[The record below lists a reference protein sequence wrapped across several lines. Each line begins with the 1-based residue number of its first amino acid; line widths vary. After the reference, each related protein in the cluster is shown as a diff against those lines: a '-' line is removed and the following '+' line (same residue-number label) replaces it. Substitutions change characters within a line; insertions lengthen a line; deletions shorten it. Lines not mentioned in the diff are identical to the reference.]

1 MIGKNLKYYRLKN
14 GFTMKSLGEMVGVT
28 GMAISNYESGKRVPD
43 LSTLR
48 ALSSALKVRLADLIK
63 GDGDKLEFCHGN
75 FRKNAA
81 LRASDQDII
90 YYTIEEYLGR
100 FFVALEAVGTAMLPA
115 HRDLQSIHV
124 YDEDDSLNARNLCK
138 WLGIAPDSPIG
149 NVVDLVENNGIIVCQ
164 LEIPSQHFSGL
175 NGTVNGVPYIAVNVS
190 MSPERQRFTIFH
202 ELAHMV
208 FIGLNDADSSGCE
221 QRANSIAGHVLFS
234 DKAVYRELGV
244 KRAGI
249 SADMLV
255 TAKEYGISMLCLAY
269 RAKECGV
276 VSESAYKHFM
286 MLASSNGW
294 RKNEPSR
301 ISQEKSS
308 LFKQLVYRAIEE
320 DEISVQ
326 RGAELLNTSYDQ
338 VANELKF

>member
-14 GFTMKSLGEMVGVT
+14 GFTMKALGEMVGVT
-28 GMAISNYESGKRVPD
+28 GMAISNYESGKRIPD
-43 LSTLR
+43 LNTSR
-48 ALSSALKVRLADLIK
+48 ALASVLKVRLADLIK
-63 GDGDKLEFCHGN
+63 ADGDKLEFCHGN

-81 LRASDQDII
+81 LKIGDQDMI

-100 FFVALEAVGTAMLPA
+100 FFVALEAVGTVMLPA
-115 HRDLQSIHV
+115 HPELQSLPV
-124 YDEDDSLNARNLCK
+124 FEDDGLNARNLCD

-164 LEIPSQHFSGL
+164 LAIPSEHFSGL
-175 NGTVNGVPYIAVNVS
+175 NGTVNDIPYIAVNVS
-190 MSPERQRFTIFH
+190 MSPERQRFTILH
-202 ELAHMV
+202 ELAHMAFV
-208 FIGLNDADSSGCE
+208 GLNDANSKEGE

-244 KRAGI
+244 KRHSI

-255 TAKEYGISMLCLAY
+255 TAKEYGISMICLAY
-269 RAKECGV
+269 RARECGV
-276 VSESAYKHFM
+276 VSESAYRHFM
-286 MLASSNGW
+286 MMASANGW

-301 ISQEKSS
+301 IGQEKSS

-320 DEISVQ
+320 DGISVQ

-338 VANELKF
+338 VASELKF